1 MLELLNT
8 DVRIINCD
16 ETWVND
22 LDFRKMRWVVRG
34 ESSGVT
40 SKEVAPRISVI
51 MAIDNYGNTYVCTTQ
66 VNTDENV
73 FCLYL
78 ENLAAKLSKEDPGW
92 KQNSILLLDGAKYH
106 MSAQTRDIIRR
117 IGCKTCFT
125 APYSFQTSPIELAF
139 AAVKKTFINP
149 GHIKTGKK

>member
-1 MLELLNT
+1 MYAKIMLELLNT

-78 ENLAAKLSKEDPGW
+78 EKLTAKLSKEDPGW
-92 KQNSILLLDGAKYH
+92 K
-106 MSAQTRDIIRR
+106 
-117 IGCKTCFT
+117 
-125 APYSFQTSPIELAF
+125 
-139 AAVKKTFINP
+139 
-149 GHIKTGKK
+149 